1 MGRHGPRD
9 AGAAIR
15 GGLGDPDDGSRAT
28 VGGLGRVVVLVEVV
42 DDRWESPVKV
52 TATEGVMT

>member
-1 MGRHGPRD
+1 MVVFAR
-9 AGAAIR
+9 AVAR
-15 GGLGDPDDGSRAT
+15 GMLRL
-28 VGGLGRVVVLVEVV
+28 VGGLGQVVVLVEVV